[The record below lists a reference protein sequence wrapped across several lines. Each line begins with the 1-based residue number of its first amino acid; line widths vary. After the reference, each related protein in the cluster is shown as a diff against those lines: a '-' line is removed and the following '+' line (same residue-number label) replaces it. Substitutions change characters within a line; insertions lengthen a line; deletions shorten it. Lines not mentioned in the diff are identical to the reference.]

1 MLIGRKNETLES
13 INNSIQQNVSRW
25 GVSNEMNEK
34 IMTNIVG
41 LQIKKIRLIKLKTQT
56 RVANKLSVSFQ
67 QEQKYEKGTNE
78 CRFVNLKK
86 LSEYFGVDMEY
97 WTRPLDESNCKF
109 LTKREV
115 NGYDKYNEQI
125 R

>member
-41 LQIKKIRLIKLKTQT
+41 LQIKKIRLIKHKTQT

-86 LSEYFGVDMEY
+86 LVLLSAIVLQCWKSFVI
-97 WTRPLDESNCKF
+97 SF
-109 LTKREV
+109 A
-115 NGYDKYNEQI
+115 
-125 R
+125 

>member
-25 GVSNEMNEK
+25 GVSNEMNEQ

-41 LQIKKIRLIKLKTQT
+41 LQMKKIRLIKKKTQT

-67 QEQKYEKGTNE
+67 QEQKHISLEAAKQLAGSAA
-78 CRFVNLKK
+78 R
-86 LSEYFGVDMEY
+86 EYM
-97 WTRPLDESNCKF
+97 K
-109 LTKREV
+109 
-115 NGYDKYNEQI
+115 Q
-125 R
+125 

>member
-1 MLIGRKNETLES
+1 MLIGRKNDSLES

-25 GVSNEMNEK
+25 GVSNEMNEQ

-41 LQIKKIRLIKLKTQT
+41 LQMKKIRLIKKKTQT

-78 CRFVNLKK
+78 CRFVNIKK
-86 LSEYFGVDMEY
+86 LSEYFGVELDY
-97 WTRPLDESNCKF
+97 WTRPLDEANCKF
-109 LTKREV
+109 LTKKRE
-115 NGYDKYNEQI
+115 NGYDYQEQ

>member
-25 GVSNEMNEK
+25 GVSNEMNEQ

-41 LQIKKIRLIKLKTQT
+41 LQIKKIRLIKHKTQT

-67 QEQKYEKGTNE
+67 QEQKYEYGTNE
-78 CRFVNLKK
+78 CRFVNLIK

-115 NGYDKYNEQI
+115 NGHADSY
-125 R
+125 RAR